1 MNKAYGE
8 LWQTLEH
15 GSSLIWW
22 WLLMCIEDSF
32 QDGFMSI
39 LIKNLKRGLRDT
51 PSYILLT
58 YQKLA
63 IP

>member
-51 PSYILLT
+51 HSNILLT

>member
-39 LIKNLKRGLRDT
+39 LIKNLKRGL
-51 PSYILLT
+51 
-58 YQKLA
+58 
-63 IP
+63 